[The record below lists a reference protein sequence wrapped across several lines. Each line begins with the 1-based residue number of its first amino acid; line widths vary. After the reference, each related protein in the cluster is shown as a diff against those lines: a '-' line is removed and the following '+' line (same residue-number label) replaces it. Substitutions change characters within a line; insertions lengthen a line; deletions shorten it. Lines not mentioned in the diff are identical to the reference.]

1 MSYRNPQI
9 IVDRSAEIWAQGVGK
24 IGETVSAGITDYY
37 KAKKIAEEKQNKI
50 DEANNRFLVNTELQY
65 DKEILKS
72 VSGVKDDRVRSELTK
87 IFQDKSAAAMAA
99 SAELGI
105 NTNLSK
111 QQRQEYR
118 KSITDFQSYMIN
130 TKNQINNISTGAQE
144 FNEATIDQIVSG
156 HAPASGDEVS
166 NLIGVVAIS
175 GRKTP
180 GIESEVSV
188 IANDNNSNILT
199 VNSRIKVGSEVYNR
213 FKESGQL
220 DEYEESDGYV
230 NVKFERDLSKW
241 DGTFFQPIMSFSD
254 RNKRFQ
260 QVGIVDEKDN
270 LTKDFVFQN
279 ITTRTAGGFQ
289 YREQVIDEQSLRS
302 NVAYMDLLKANAK
315 GLMSQDIKQQKQFI
329 TGRLKWT
336 SDTAKAYENATMKQ
350 REAFLIDEV
359 TRKDLEAMGES
370 REVTDEDVKN
380 IHGLKKY
387 IEKDGEKIPNRI
399 YTKNIPPAVKV
410 KKQQEGNKSEAPIIA
425 KNYIDSFLKDP
436 VSFLKSRFSVGEEGS
451 FYKEMSFKD
460 GLITV
465 RPPDKEF
472 KVGKGD
478 DAIIE
483 LEEQEEKSFP
493 INSSQGKRLL
503 RDLIKGEVGG
513 DKESREIM
521 RIIDKTFPKGS
532 KNSFT
537 EGLKNSTPLSPE
549 QSKKDFEDFVKKQSR
564 DGGRKA
570 NQDFNI

>member
-24 IGETVSAGITDYY
+24 IGETISAGITDYF
-37 KAKKIAEEKQNKI
+37 KAKKIAAEKQNKI
-50 DEANNRFLVNTELQY
+50 DEANNRFLINTELQY
-65 DKEILKS
+65 DKEISKAA
-72 VSGVKDDRVRSELTK
+72 SGVKDDRVRAELTK

-111 QQRQEYR
+111 QQRQKYR
-118 KSITDFQSYMIN
+118 KSITDFQSYMAN

-188 IANDNNSNILT
+188 IANDNNSNVLT
-199 VNSRIKVGSEVYNR
+199 VNSRIKVGSEVYNK

-241 DGTFFQPIMSFSD
+241 NGTFFQPIMSFSD
-254 RNKRFQ
+254 RNKRFKEI
-260 QVGIVDEKDN
+260 GIVDEKDN

-289 YREQVIDEQSLRS
+289 YREQVVDEQSLRS
-302 NVAYMDLLKANAK
+302 DVAYIDLLKANAR

-336 SDTAKAYENATMKQ
+336 SDTAKAYENATMEQ
-350 REAFLIDEV
+350 REAFLIDQV
-359 TRKDLEAMGES
+359 LRKDLEAMGES

-380 IHGLKKY
+380 IPGLKKY
-387 IEKDGEKIPNRI
+387 IEKDGQKIPNRI
-399 YTKNIPPAVKV
+399 YTKNIGKPTAVKPLTLS
-410 KKQQEGNKSEAPIIA
+410 KTSKLTEGDYRRL
-425 KNYIDSFLKDP
+425 NYKDK
-436 VSFLKSRFSVGEEGS
+436 VEYLNTRFTPENVTFESALELANEEGIKVEQI
-451 FYKEMSFKD
+451 YDKD
-460 GLITV
+460 SEELVELKLGNTIINKNDAPEIIKKKLLIAGGV
-465 RPPDKEF
+465 KN
-472 KVGKGD
+472 K
-478 DAIIE
+478 DAEE
-483 LEEQEEKSFP
+483 L
-493 INSSQGKRLL
+493 IN
-503 RDLIKGEVGG
+503 
-513 DKESREIM
+513 
-521 RIIDKTFPKGS
+521 
-532 KNSFT
+532 
-537 EGLKNSTPLSPE
+537 E
-549 QSKKDFEDFVKKQSR
+549 QSLLFQPNIGTGNLPIKK
-564 DGGRKA
+564 
-570 NQDFNI
+570 

>member
-9 IVDRSAEIWAQGVGK
+9 IVDRSAEIWAQGVSK

-37 KAKKIAEEKQNKI
+37 KAKKIAEEKQSKI

-65 DKEILKS
+65 DKDILET
-72 VSGVKDDRVRSELTK
+72 VSSIKDDRVKSELTK

-111 QQRQEYR
+111 QQRQKYR
-118 KSITDFQSYMIN
+118 KSITDFQSYMTN

-144 FNEATIDQIVSG
+144 FNEATIDQIVNG

-199 VNSRIKVGSEVYNR
+199 VNSRIKVGSEVYNK

-220 DEYEESDGYV
+220 DEYEESNGYV

-260 QVGIVDEKDN
+260 EIGIVDEKEN

-315 GLMSQDIKQQKQFI
+315 GLMSQDIKQQRQFI

-336 SDTAKAYENATMKQ
+336 SDTAEAYENATMKQ
-350 REAFLIDEV
+350 REAFLIDQV

-380 IHGLKKY
+380 IPGLKKY
-387 IEKDGEKIPNRI
+387 IEKDGQKIPNRI
-399 YTKNIPPAVKV
+399 YTKNIGKITAVKAPDEDDPTSTQIKFNNKV
-410 KKQQEGNKSEAPIIA
+410 NFANETLNEVLSSTGETKERGSKKFTLEEQG
-425 KNYIDSFLKDP
+425 SFLTILNKKRLATDEKIVNTSDLESQFLSQYKADGFTQEEAKEAWKDQSP
-436 VSFLKSRFSVGEEGS
+436 KTPLAYMR
-451 FYKEMSFKD
+451 
-460 GLITV
+460 
-465 RPPDKEF
+465 
-472 KVGKGD
+472 GKRVIGVD
-478 DAIIE
+478 LSSPTTMRKTIIE
-483 LEEQEEKSFP
+483 LLNP
-493 INSSQGKRLL
+493 G
-503 RDLIKGEVGG
+503 IKAGEV
-513 DKESREIM
+513 D
-521 RIIDKTFPKGS
+521 RI
-532 KNSFT
+532 
-537 EGLKNSTPLSPE
+537 LKATM
-549 QSKKDFEDFVKKQSR
+549 SKKTN
-564 DGGRKA
+564 A
-570 NQDFNI
+570 NQDYN

>member
-213 FKESGQL
+213 FK
-220 DEYEESDGYV
+220 
-230 NVKFERDLSKW
+230 
-241 DGTFFQPIMSFSD
+241 
-254 RNKRFQ
+254 
-260 QVGIVDEKDN
+260 
-270 LTKDFVFQN
+270 
-279 ITTRTAGGFQ
+279 
-289 YREQVIDEQSLRS
+289 
-302 NVAYMDLLKANAK
+302 
-315 GLMSQDIKQQKQFI
+315 
-329 TGRLKWT
+329 
-336 SDTAKAYENATMKQ
+336 
-350 REAFLIDEV
+350 
-359 TRKDLEAMGES
+359 
-370 REVTDEDVKN
+370 
-380 IHGLKKY
+380 
-387 IEKDGEKIPNRI
+387 
-399 YTKNIPPAVKV
+399 
-410 KKQQEGNKSEAPIIA
+410 
-425 KNYIDSFLKDP
+425 
-436 VSFLKSRFSVGEEGS
+436 
-451 FYKEMSFKD
+451 
-460 GLITV
+460 
-465 RPPDKEF
+465 
-472 KVGKGD
+472 
-478 DAIIE
+478 
-483 LEEQEEKSFP
+483 
-493 INSSQGKRLL
+493 
-503 RDLIKGEVGG
+503 
-513 DKESREIM
+513 
-521 RIIDKTFPKGS
+521 
-532 KNSFT
+532 
-537 EGLKNSTPLSPE
+537 
-549 QSKKDFEDFVKKQSR
+549 
-564 DGGRKA
+564 
-570 NQDFNI
+570 